1 MASALKLLRGG
12 ECLQTGLTKW
22 RSKQG
27 LVEPQRMKEMVRCL
41 AGFNLKTILF
51 LAILE
56 PLLVT
61 PSPGR
66 RRVFLDG
73 RRHTAPPSPP

>member
-1 MASALKLLRGG
+1 MSANGADQV
-12 ECLQTGLTKW
+12 EEQ
-22 RSKQG
+22 QG
-27 LVEPQRMKEMVRCL
+27 LVEPQRMKEMVRCQ
-41 AGFNLKTILF
+41 AGFNLKMILF
-51 LAILE
+51 LAIME

>member
-1 MASALKLLRGG
+1 
-12 ECLQTGLTKW
+12 
-22 RSKQG
+22 
-27 LVEPQRMKEMVRCL
+27 MVRCQ
-41 AGFNLKTILF
+41 AGFNLKMILF
-51 LAILE
+51 LAIME